1 MSTNLKLSDA
11 DTRRDSI
18 IEAALSVFAQSG
30 YGSTP
35 VAAVAAKAGISQAYV
50 FKLYPTKEVLF
61 VAALERCY
69 DIIIETMTEAADRA
83 TDRSPD
89 GILEEM
95 GEAYARLIAN
105 KNILM
110 IQVHAQS
117 ATDIPAIKAVIRHGL
132 ARLVKLAE
140 GKAGVGDEAIQR
152 FIAFGQL
159 CHLIVTTDLD
169 QLEDDWAQTIWRGM
183 SHYH

>member
-11 DTRRDSI
+11 DSRRDSI
-18 IEAALSVFAQSG
+18 IKAALTVFAQSG

-61 VAALERCY
+61 VAALERAY
-69 DIIIETMTEAADRA
+69 AIIVETMAAAADRA
-83 TDRSPD
+83 SGRSPD

-95 GEAYARLIAN
+95 GEAYARLIAD
-105 KNILM
+105 KDILM

-117 ATDIPAIKAVIRHGL
+117 AADIPAVRAVIRRGL
-132 ARLVKLAE
+132 AQLVQLAKS
-140 GKAGVGDEAIQR
+140 KAGVGDEAIQR

-169 QLEDDWAQTIWRGM
+169 QLNDDWAQAIWKGM
-183 SHYH
+183 SHY

>member
-1 MSTNLKLSDA
+1 MNTNLKLSDA
-11 DTRRDSI
+11 DTRRESI
-18 IEAALSVFAQSG
+18 IEAALAVFAQSG

-35 VAAVAAKAGISQAYV
+35 VAAVATKAGISQAYV

-61 VAALERCY
+61 VAALERAY
-69 DIIIETMTEAADRA
+69 EIILETMAAAADRA
-83 TDRSPD
+83 IDRSPD

-95 GEAYARLIAN
+95 GEAYAHLIAD
-105 KNILM
+105 KDILM

-117 ATDIPAIKAVIRHGL
+117 AADIPAVKAVIRHGL
-132 ARLVKLAE
+132 SQLVKLAKS
-140 GKAGVGDEAIQR
+140 KAGVSDEAVQR

-169 QLEDDWAQTIWRGM
+169 KLDEDWAQTIWRGM
-183 SHYH
+183 SHY

>member
-1 MSTNLKLSDA
+1 MNTNHKLSDA
-11 DTRRDSI
+11 DTRRASI

-35 VAAVAAKAGISQAYV
+35 VAAVATKAGISQAYV

-69 DIIIETMTEAADRA
+69 DKIVETMTAAAAAA
-83 TDRSPD
+83 TDPSAE
-89 GILEEM
+89 GILDAM
-95 GEAYARLIAN
+95 GEAYARLIVDRD
-105 KNILM
+105 ILM

-117 ATDIPAIKAVIRHGL
+117 AADIPAVKAVIRRSL
-132 ARLVKLAE
+132 ARLVHLAKSLS
-140 GKAGVGDEAIQR
+140 GSSDAAIQN

-159 CHLIVTTDLD
+159 CHLIVTADLTE
-169 QLEDDWAQTIWRGM
+169 LTDDWAQTIWKGM
-183 SHYH
+183 SHY

>member
-18 IEAALSVFAQSG
+18 IEAALSVFARSG

-35 VAAVAAKAGISQAYV
+35 VAAVATKAGISQAYV

-61 VAALERCY
+61 VAALERAY
-69 DIIIETMTEAADRA
+69 EIILQTMADAADRA

-95 GEAYARLIAN
+95 GEAYARLIAD
-105 KNILM
+105 KDILM

-117 ATDIPAIKAVIRHGL
+117 AADIPAVRAVIRRGL
-132 ARLVKLAE
+132 AGLVKLAKS
-140 GKAGVGDEAIQR
+140 KAGVSDEAVQR

-169 QLEDDWAQTIWRGM
+169 QLDDDWAQAIWRGM
-183 SHYH
+183 SHY

>member
-11 DTRRDSI
+11 DTRRESI
-18 IEAALSVFAQSG
+18 IEAALAVFAQSG

-35 VAAVAAKAGISQAYV
+35 VAAVATKAGISQAYV

-61 VAALERCY
+61 VAALERAY
-69 DIIIETMTEAADRA
+69 EIILETMAAAADRA

-95 GEAYARLIAN
+95 GEAYAHLIAD
-105 KNILM
+105 KDILM

-117 ATDIPAIKAVIRHGL
+117 AADIPAVKAVVRRGL
-132 ARLVKLAE
+132 AKFVRLAKTRSGASDAAVQSF
-140 GKAGVGDEAIQR
+140 V
-152 FIAFGQL
+152 AFGQL
-159 CHLIVTTDLD
+159 CHLIVTTDLTELD
-169 QLEDDWAQTIWRGM
+169 DDWAQTLWKGM
-183 SHYH
+183 SHY